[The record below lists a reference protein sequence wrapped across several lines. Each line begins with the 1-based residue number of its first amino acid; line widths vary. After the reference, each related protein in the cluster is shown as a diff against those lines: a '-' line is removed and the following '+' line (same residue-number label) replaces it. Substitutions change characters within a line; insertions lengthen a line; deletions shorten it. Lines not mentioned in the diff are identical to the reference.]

1 MIKKN
6 QSETTFFCKNC
17 DYRTLN
23 KYDWTKHLN
32 TKKHKK
38 IHNNLDESCEKISI
52 KQHVCQYCGKN
63 YKFSS
68 GLSRH
73 VKRCMDVNK
82 ELDKIDTEV
91 IVEKDD
97 IMNNQSE
104 QIKNLHELLQKTIE
118 NQNKL
123 VDKVGNT
130 TNNINNTMTINLI
143 LNEKCNNA
151 MSLTDFMGSLK
162 LSLEDLKY
170 TRDNGYI
177 KGITNIFVKNLADIN
192 PTKRPFHC
200 SDNNTSLEFFVKDE
214 NKWEQDNKHKK
225 INKSIEQITQKQI
238 QHIKE
243 WESINPD
250 WNKSEGGTEQYM
262 NMIKEVMGGVT
273 DNEKFR
279 NIENIK
285 KEISTKMEIS
295 NILEIDDVVDK
306 IGE

>member
-1 MIKKN
+1 MFKKN
-6 QSETTFFCKNC
+6 QLDTTFFCKNC

-23 KYDWTKHLN
+23 RYDWTKHLN

-38 IHNNLDESCEKISI
+38 LHNSLEASSDILNNE
-52 KQHVCQYCGKN
+52 KQHICEYCGKN

-73 VKRCMDVNK
+73 IKKCEIISNK
-82 ELDKIDTEV
+82 LDDKAEETSND
-91 IVEKDD
+91 KND
-97 IMNNQSE
+97 IFNNQSE

-118 NQNKL
+118 NQNSL
-123 VDKVGNT
+123 IDKVGNT

-151 MSLTDFMGSLK
+151 MNLTDFMDSLK
-162 LSLEDLKY
+162 LSLDDLKY

-192 PTKRPFHC
+192 PNKRPFHC
-200 SDNNTSLEFFVKDE
+200 SDNNTSLEFYVKDE
-214 NKWEQDNKHKK
+214 NIWEQDNKDKK

-243 WESINPD
+243 WEAINPD
-250 WNKSEGGTEQYM
+250 WNKTEGGTEMYM

-273 DNEKFR
+273 DNEKVR
-279 NIENIK
+279 NLEDIK

-295 NILEIDDVVDK
+295 NILEIEDIDK
-306 IGE
+306 E